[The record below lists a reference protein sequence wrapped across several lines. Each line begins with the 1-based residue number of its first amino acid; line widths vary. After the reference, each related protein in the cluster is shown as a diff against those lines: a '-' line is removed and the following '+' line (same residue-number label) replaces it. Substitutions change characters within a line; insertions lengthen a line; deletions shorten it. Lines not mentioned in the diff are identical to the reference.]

1 MERFADLAAL
11 GLPVPVLDRL
21 AACVGPTLLPL
32 QQQALEQTGLVSR
45 HESLLVAAPTASG
58 KTLLAELAALAC
70 LNRLGLV
77 LYLVPTRA
85 LAEEKAAE
93 FAARYGPL
101 GIRVACS
108 TRDRRA
114 DDAAILSGAVHLTV
128 AVYEKALALLG
139 TRPGLL
145 ARFGLLVADEVQ
157 LLGDGERGGAVD
169 LFLTRWRRAS
179 RRPQLLALS
188 AVLGNAEELAEW
200 LGVGLLRAES
210 RPVPLREGVL
220 DLTTGRFRWR
230 ETRTGE
236 RGEEALLDEPATG
249 GEEGSLAAVADLARR
264 LGPTILFCA
273 TRREALRAAFALA
286 ESAPFPPAEVALEAL
301 RSLEHDLS
309 RERLEAVL
317 TAGVGLHTA
326 DIPGSQRAV
335 VERAFT
341 DGELGVLVAT
351 PTLEQGVNLCAAAV
365 VQTPL
370 MVASWRGGLESAL
383 VPLSRARFVNQ
394 GGRAG
399 RRGEALG
406 RTMVFAEG
414 PLAVERCWRAFVAA
428 PLEPVQSP
436 LGTTSLVGAVA
447 GLLTA
452 REAESAEELRAV
464 LTATLG
470 ARRLDAATLE
480 QRLSHDLADGERAGL
495 WRAEPG
501 GRLAL
506 TGLGEVLARTAVEPA
521 TLAQWGPLLEGLEI
535 AACRTARVFL
545 VMLAEEWDRF
555 PLGVEG
561 AERRRNHWPTGL
573 RQRLSATD
581 PLAARLRVRLQ
592 EAGGLPFACH
602 RAARRALVL
611 DDWLAGEPLAELEL
625 THGLPSGQMARLA
638 SEAAWLATA
647 AAELAGAVG
656 AGADV
661 VEGFEQLAGELA
673 TLTRPLEAPRSR
685 PPAPMP
691 APAPLEATL
700 APDSPEPAPPLA
712 GVTLCFPADD
722 PGVVR
727 FRGEAIPLP
736 PIPYDLLRLLA
747 AQAGRV
753 VSYERIHAAIWPD
766 AQVEQQMIPYHRG
779 RIEKSLG
786 VGIGDL
792 IETRFKRGLRLRLDP
807 SEVDLGEPPRLADSG

>member
-1 MERFADLAAL
+1 MERFADLAPL
-11 GLPVPVLDRL
+11 GIPGPVLERL
-21 AACVGPTLLPL
+21 TAGFGPALLPL
-32 QQQALEQTGLVSR
+32 QQQALEQTGLLTR
-45 HESLLVAAPTASG
+45 QESLLVAAPTASG

-114 DDAAILSGAVHLTV
+114 DDAAILAGAVHLTV

-145 ARFGLLVADEVQ
+145 ARFGLLVADEIQ
-157 LLGDGERGGAVD
+157 LLGDGERGGEVD
-169 LFLTRWRRAS
+169 LFLTRWRRAV

-200 LGVGLLRAES
+200 LGVGLLRSES

-220 DLTTGRFRWR
+220 DLKSGRFRWR
-230 ETRTGE
+230 EARTGE
-236 RGEEALLDEPATG
+236 RGEETLLDEPATG
-249 GEEGSLAAVADLARR
+249 GEEGSLEAVAALARR

-286 ESAPFPPAEVALEAL
+286 ERAPFPPAEVALEAL

-335 VERAFT
+335 VERAFAE
-341 DGELGVLVAT
+341 GELAVLVAT

-365 VQTPL
+365 VQSPL

-399 RRGEALG
+399 RRGDAVG
-406 RTMVFAEG
+406 RSMVFAEG
-414 PLAVERCWRAFVAA
+414 ALAADRCWRAFVVA
-428 PLEPVQSP
+428 PLEAVRSP
-436 LGTTSLVGAVA
+436 LGAAPMVGAVA
-447 GLLTA
+447 GLLAA
-452 REAESAEELRAV
+452 READSAGELRAV
-464 LTATLG
+464 LGATLG
-470 ARRLDAATLE
+470 ARRLDAATLD
-480 QRLSHDLADGERAGL
+480 QRLAHDLAEGERAGL

-501 GRLAL
+501 RRLAL

-521 TLAQWGPLLEGLEI
+521 TLDEWQPLLEALPG
-535 AACRTARVFL
+535 AGCRTARVFL
-545 VMLAEEWDRF
+545 VMLAGEWERF

-561 AERRRNHWPTGL
+561 AERRRNLWPTGL
-573 RQRLSATD
+573 RQRLATTD
-581 PLAARLRVRLQ
+581 PLGARLLERLQ
-592 EAGGLPFACH
+592 QAGGLPFACH

-625 THGLPSGQMARLA
+625 MHGLPSGQMARLA
-638 SEAAWLATA
+638 SEAAWLAGA
-647 AAELAGAVG
+647 AAELAGTLG
-656 AGADV
+656 AAPDV
-661 VEGFEQLAGELA
+661 IEGFETLAVELA
-673 TLTRPLEAPRSR
+673 ALTRPLEAPRSR

-691 APAPLEATL
+691 APMPLEATL
-700 APDSPEPAPPLA
+700 APATPEPAPPLA
-712 GVTLCFPADD
+712 GAALRFPADD

-747 AQAGRV
+747 AHAGRV
-753 VSYERIHAAIWPD
+753 VSYEAIHAAIWPD

-786 VGIGDL
+786 VAAGDL
-792 IETRFKRGLRLRLDP
+792 IETRFKRGLRLRLEP
-807 SEVDLGEPPRLADSG
+807 SEVDLGEAPRLADSG